1 MFQVDEWIGYP
12 QLATFQ
18 TTTSDFSVYRGFHYL
33 HARVLLE
40 LQDEVAVLE
49 RELDY
54 RDREDIEGNRARQ
67 RTLRSRAM
75 DTREAKKQQ
84 GARTRRDILKDIRT
98 KLSDYGKLNHIP
110 IISRPGD

>member
-1 MFQVDEWIGYP
+1 VEEWIGYP

-18 TTTSDFSVYRGFHYL
+18 TMTSDFSVYRGFHYL

-40 LQDEVAVLE
+40 IQNEVAVLE

-54 RDREDIEGNRARQ
+54 LDREDREGDLARQ

-75 DTREAKKQQ
+75 DMRAAKKQQ
-84 GARTRRDILKDIRT
+84 GARTRRDVLKEIRA
-98 KLSDYGKLNHIP
+98 KLLEYGKSNQIP
-110 IISRPGD
+110 VISRPGD